1 MKKLISLLVF
11 LFFVQLAS
19 AQQMKRVSGIS
30 IYATAGPNYYLN
42 NFKEFRKRVNTVNY
56 NLSVRVMWEPAYR
69 VSIGL
74 KTGYY
79 KLYTVSFTG
88 AKANANFDLTA
99 IPIQL
104 LVKTKISQHFYAFYG
119 MGPSVCLN
127 TMQASNGEAI
137 HASFTSFADMST
149 GFGYSKSIN
158 KKLSLGG
165 EFEYFHSSK
174 SAENIISL
182 EFVVGW
188 RL

>member
-1 MKKLISLLVF
+1 MKKFIPIVF
-11 LFFVQLAS
+11 FLSCAHFTN

-30 IYATAGPNYYLN
+30 MYVTAGPNYFLN
-42 NFKEFRKRVNTVNY
+42 NFKEFRRRVNTVDY
-56 NLSVRVMWEPAYR
+56 NFSCRVMWEPAYR
-69 VSIGL
+69 MSIGL

-79 KLYTVSFTG
+79 KIYTVSLTG
-88 AKANANFDLTA
+88 ARANANFDLTA

-104 LVKTKISQHFYAFYG
+104 FVKTKISTHFYAFYG

-149 GFGYSKSIN
+149 GFGYSKTIN

-174 SAENIISL
+174 SAENILSL
-182 EFVVGW
+182 EFVAGW